1 MKPERDEYLP
11 TRLSL
16 LQRLKSW
23 DDQASWQQFFDIYG
37 KMIYGLARR
46 AGLSDADAQDAVQET
61 IIAVAKKLPQFNYD
75 PALGSFKAWLS
86 CMARWR
92 IADVVRER
100 HYQSGGQQHA
110 RETRLNTSVME
121 SHPAPD
127 DLDLESAWNEEWEK
141 NILQAAATKVKEQ
154 VSAAHYQIFDL
165 HVLKKFSAKEVARRL
180 GVKLAEVYV
189 AKYKVSSLMQK
200 QIKLLEKT
208 GRC

>member
-1 MKPERDEYLP
+1 MNPERDEYLP

-23 DDQASWQQFFDIYG
+23 DDQASWQQFFDMYG

-75 PALGSFKAWLS
+75 PALGSFKSWLS
-86 CMARWR
+86 TMARWR
-92 IADVVRER
+92 ITDQLRKR
-100 HYQSGGQQHA
+100 NYQSGGQQHA

-121 SHPAPD
+121 THPANQE
-127 DLDLESAWNEEWEK
+127 LDLQSAWDEEWEK
-141 NILQAAATKVKEQ
+141 NILQAAVTKVKAQ
-154 VSAAHYQIFDL
+154 VSASLYQIFDL
-165 HVLKKFSAKEVARRL
+165 HVLKQLPAKDVASRL

-189 AKYKVSSLMQK
+189 AKYKVSRLMQK
-200 QIKLLEKT
+200 QVKLLEKK
-208 GRC
+208 GG